1 MSSCVN
7 SAAELAQQ
15 LHVPSNRIDQRISG
29 KRVTTADIA
38 LRLEQ
43 LLGVEAAFWM
53 NPQNSFELDL
63 TTEKY
68 GEKI

>member
-1 MSSCVN
+1 VSSCVN

-15 LHVPSNRIDQRISG
+15 LHVASNRIDQRISS
-29 KRVTTADIA
+29 KRVTTADTA

-43 LLGVEAAFWM
+43 LLGVEAAFRM
-53 NPQNSFELDL
+53 NPQNSYELEL